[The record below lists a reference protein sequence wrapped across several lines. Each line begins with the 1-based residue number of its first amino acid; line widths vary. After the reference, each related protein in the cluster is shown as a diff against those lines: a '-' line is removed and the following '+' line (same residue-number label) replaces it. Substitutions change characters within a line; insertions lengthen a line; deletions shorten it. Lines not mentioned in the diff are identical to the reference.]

1 MDTLSMV
8 QRAQAWLKSTWHIQV
23 PFSWLEACVDWI
35 QGESRSSRLSQNEV
49 NQQVLEQWLLTDLRD
64 LSYPTLPDRASVVL
78 KTEVS
83 GFYCLQM
90 DSVLDI
96 SQPAYSQLQQWK
108 GKECSNDTVSA
119 DTQATQRAWE
129 SKPTRMLLLR
139 LTDGVQNLEGMEYQ
153 PIPFL
158 NVNLHPGTKILLQ
171 GTVACRLGVLL
182 LKPENVKVIGG
193 EVEDLLEQNSQG
205 NVLCRLLHLPGERPQ
220 ENGEQGVE
228 PRRAEET
235 LSDEELLAG
244 LGEEHQMS
252 VEVTAESGYGSRSR
266 AASGTGHVPSLES
279 YSSHLGVSSVE
290 GSVSGTTVESAADC
304 PQVELLDEDFD
315 IPFEEFDD
323 EPFSDTTF
331 AASTGQACI
340 NPASA
345 TASTYT
351 SGTPTD
357 RTGEQSNTFTENAFV
372 DWMPHTVD
380 VGLDSPPFTYLSVL
394 RADKTPGVK
403 VVRVKAFIITLL
415 GSLRKSTGKWQ
426 VRVTISDGSHYL
438 DADLSDCVL
447 ASLIGFSVA
456 QSNALKK
463 DPEQRKKVTA
473 GLQYCQKELVDMCCL
488 MTVEYDSV
496 TAKAEVIR
504 VEEASSQDSRA
515 LENRVKNRMKS

>member
-8 QRAQAWLKSTWHIQV
+8 QRAQMWLKSTWHIQV

-49 NQQVLEQWLLTDLRD
+49 NQQVLEQWLFTDLRD
-64 LSYPTLPDRASVVL
+64 LSYPTLPDRVSVAL

-96 SQPAYSQLQQWK
+96 SQPAYSQLQQWR

-129 SKPTRMLLLR
+129 LKPTRMLLLQ
-139 LTDGVQNLEGMEYQ
+139 LTDGVQILEGMEYQ

-158 NVNLHPGTKILLQ
+158 NVNLRPGTKILLQ

-182 LKPENVKVIGG
+182 LKPGNMKVIGG
-193 EVEDLLEQNSQG
+193 EVENLLEQNSQG
-205 NVLCRLLHLPGERPQ
+205 NVLCRSLHLPGERPQ
-220 ENGEQGVE
+220 ENAEQGVE

-244 LGEEHQMS
+244 LEEHQMS
-252 VEVTAESGYGSRSR
+252 VEVTAESGYSSRSR
-266 AASGTGHVPSLES
+266 ASSGTGHVPS
-279 YSSHLGVSSVE
+279 SSHLGVSSVE
-290 GSVSGTTVESAADC
+290 GSVSGTTVESAADY

-315 IPFEEFDD
+315 IPFEEFD
-323 EPFSDTTF
+323 EPFSDNIF
-331 AASTGQACI
+331 AASTGQTFI
-340 NPASA
+340 NHVSA

-351 SGTPTD
+351 SDMPTD
-357 RTGEQSNTFTENAFV
+357 RAGEQSNTFTENAFV
-372 DWMPHTVD
+372 DCMPHTVD

-394 RADKTPGVK
+394 QADKTPGVK

-456 QSNALKK
+456 QSKALKK
-463 DPEQRKKVTA
+463 DPEQRRKVTA
-473 GLQYCQKELVDMCCL
+473 GLQYCQKELVDMCCI
-488 MTVEYDSV
+488 MTLEYDSV